1 MYSFHYFEQF
11 ENKYH
16 EINFLFAENFFF
28 IKIDNFRKEREIHIN
43 ISHLRSQKVTLNSRY
58 CRRPRNVN
66 TLKIL

>member
-43 ISHLRSQKVTLNSRY
+43 ISHLRSQMYFEKYRV
-58 CRRPRNVN
+58 
-66 TLKIL
+66 ILLCCYTEILP